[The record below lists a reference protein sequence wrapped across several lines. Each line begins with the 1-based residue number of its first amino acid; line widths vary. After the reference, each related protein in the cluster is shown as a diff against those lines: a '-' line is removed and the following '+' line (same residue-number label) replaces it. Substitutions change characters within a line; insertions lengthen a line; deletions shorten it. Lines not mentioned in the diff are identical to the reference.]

1 MSPGTAGPPSAMEAG
16 GPSDPL
22 GPAMTTAA
30 PGASPAGC
38 PGIIAPSP
46 AAMGSLPRG
55 ATPLLAGS
63 RSSEQEGSV
72 SVPATVSTATTT
84 EVFFMDDF
92 SCPSMSTGP
101 ALHGRARVA
110 APRGRGRSRAAPSA
124 GGSRRLARKKESRT
138 VASQSSAPLAY
149 AVRGNTSEVLCGA
162 MLGEP
167 GPSTRGPAAPAD
179 DANTHLL
186 LPTPC
191 TSAGHS
197 TERRQQARA
206 NGRAD

>member
-1 MSPGTAGPPSAMEAG
+1 MISPVRRC
-16 GPSDPL
+16 PL
-22 GPAMTTAA
+22 VRLYTDVLESLRLEDEGVLEQRQA
-30 PGASPAGC
+30 PAG
-38 PGIIAPSP
+38 
-46 AAMGSLPRG
+46 
-55 ATPLLAGS
+55 
-63 RSSEQEGSV
+63 
-72 SVPATVSTATTT
+72 
-84 EVFFMDDF
+84 
-92 SCPSMSTGP
+92 
-101 ALHGRARVA
+101 VA
-110 APRGRGRSRAAPSA
+110 AWPE
-124 GGSRRLARKKESRT
+124 KKESRT

-179 DANTHLL
+179 DANTHLF

-206 NGRAD
+206 NGRADAADRREGCRMERQKEQPSHAHSALSRAPHRDANTN